1 MDYAKNA
8 KNAVSQA
15 VKGSAKFRDLVQSAL
30 IAVALESFHSGNVA
44 RMDDLLSHLK
54 GADYRAV
61 MTWVKEFTLIRK
73 NEGKACQFNKA
84 RASELF
90 DQFAPQWQAMPA
102 TDRAQCRPEA
112 AVESYRAFLETCPKW
127 HELSKQ
133 SDKKAS
139 TDAVDMDALI
149 LSIIKRGEKAANE
162 GKMLLNA
169 SKLEALR
176 AMIA

>member
-61 MTWVKEFTLIRK
+61 MAWVKEFTLIRK
-73 NEGKACQFNKA
+73 NEGKARPSFSISLHHNGRQCLPRIGHNVGRKLPSNLTAHFWRHAQSGMNSVN
-84 RASELF
+84 RATKKRQLMPWIWTRLF
-90 DQFAPQWQAMPA
+90 
-102 TDRAQCRPEA
+102 C
-112 AVESYRAFLETCPKW
+112 L
-127 HELSKQ
+127 
-133 SDKKAS
+133 
-139 TDAVDMDALI
+139 
-149 LSIIKRGEKAANE
+149 
-162 GKMLLNA
+162 
-169 SKLEALR
+169 
-176 AMIA
+176 